1 MQKVLRF
8 CLRLALFA
16 VGLVFAACVV
26 VMFMLLLAAWS
37 ARVLWLKMT
46 GRAAAPFVMHFGPG
60 VAFRR
65 AWRARA
71 AGGDVIEV
79 EARRLS

>member
-16 VGLVFAACVV
+16 VGLVFAASVV

-37 ARVLWLKMT
+37 ARVLWLKLT
-46 GRAAAPFVMHFGPG
+46 GRAAAPFVMHFGPRD
-60 VAFRR
+60 AFRR
-65 AWRARA
+65 AWRAPA